1 MAVQYKHK
9 PQEAVK
15 CHRECHSQSRCPI
28 YKLKQSR
35 RVHCVVFLCQYEYS
49 TVKICVS
56 QLLGEPEKIVGINL
70 TWSSILTKGAKK
82 ISCPIIFTPLPQ
94 FLEGAWNFSCQ
105 PFNFPRFLHFS
116 AISWNFSLP
125 VILCSVIYESKLK
138 NCNSC
143 LTDHKNRYIVQYTN
157 LHTIGCMT
165 NLNSSTSNFGT
176 VIINWHFDVLMWD
189 WNASQSFKRSF
200 CPLSFFLCAKA

>member
-82 ISCPIIFTPLPQ
+82 ISCPIIFTPSPNSWRGHEISAVSRLI
-94 FLEGAWNFSCQ
+94 FHDFFISQ
-105 PFNFPRFLHFS
+105 PS
-116 AISWNFSLP
+116 AEISPF
-125 VILCSVIYESKLK
+125 
-138 NCNSC
+138 
-143 LTDHKNRYIVQYTN
+143 Q
-157 LHTIGCMT
+157 
-165 NLNSSTSNFGT
+165 
-176 VIINWHFDVLMWD
+176 
-189 WNASQSFKRSF
+189 
-200 CPLSFFLCAKA
+200 LSFVP